1 MNGLRIPGI
10 PGRTTLVAIALLA
23 LLFVQ
28 SVAQVHVLRH
38 LPGGPDGP
46 ALPGQHSQL
55 CMDCVSHAPLLVVAG
70 GVAAT
75 LFLACLAPGTLPVAA
90 TAPSVERSRHHAFRS
105 RAPPR

>member
-1 MNGLRIPGI
+1 MAGLRIAGI

-70 GVAAT
+70 GVAAA
-75 LFLACLAPGTLPVAA
+75 LFLACLATGTLPIVA
-90 TAPSVERSRHHAFRS
+90 TEPSVARSRHHAFRS